1 MPPIKNNQWDNR
13 SESFRFYSL
22 ITLWIQTLHPDYVFF
37 YHGTDMF
44 TNTVFAIR
52 VMKAFASCGHFPRA
66 FISQQITQRLCAAF
80 LLPIISTS
88 CYFVGCLWPIAV
100 ILFLMGTNTSLSS
113 VATESIFFACLA
125 SPFWSGSFDW
135 WRTGPRYLVLLS

>member
-1 MPPIKNNQWDNR
+1 
-13 SESFRFYSL
+13 
-22 ITLWIQTLHPDYVFF
+22 
-37 YHGTDMF
+37 MF
-44 TNTVFAIR
+44 TDTVFAIR

-88 CYFVGCLWPIAV
+88 CYLVGCLWPIAV

-113 VATESIFFACLA
+113 VATESIFLRVWPLLFGAEALTGGGQD
-125 SPFWSGSFDW
+125 PDTSFCFLDF
-135 WRTGPRYLVLLS
+135 LLTL